1 MSIVD
6 PLSCGFAKVAVY
18 NILSSKLNLEMVDGE
33 KNNEYKTRLLKTKY
47 NEYTTQFCNIT
58 SFNIEYRQ
66 FTRNFTKITE
76 NIKTLEEKCREVK
89 KEILETFS
97 KTVRSDLSFEDKC
110 GHSLMNCD
118 GCMKKT
124 NYRKALANLP
134 IRDKKL
140 QQKATKSGLYRDGEL
155 ADITNTLVK
164 TLDNSFKNVFFEK
177 FTSQLK
183 PNSKQ
188 IREVVRGIAK
198 AAKEDIENKWDE
210 RVVET

>member
-6 PLSCGFAKVAVY
+6 LLSCGFAKVAVY
-18 NILSSKLNLEMVDGE
+18 NILSSKLNLDVVDGE
-33 KNNEYKTRLLKTKY
+33 KHKEYKTRLLKTKY
-47 NEYTTQFCNIT
+47 NEYTTYFCNIP
-58 SFNIEYRQ
+58 SFNVEYRQ
-66 FTRNFTKITE
+66 FTRNFPKITD
-76 NIKTLEEKCREVK
+76 NIKSLEKRYKDVK

-97 KTVRSDLSFEDKC
+97 KTVWSDISFEDKC
-110 GHSLMNCD
+110 AHSLMHCD
-118 GCMKKT
+118 DCMKKT
-124 NYRKALANLP
+124 NYRKVLAKFP

-140 QQKATKSGLYRDGEL
+140 QQKAIKSGLYRDGVL

-164 TLDNSFKNVFFEK
+164 TLNNSFKNVFNET

-188 IREVVRGIAK
+188 IREVVRGTAK
-198 AAKEDIENKWDE
+198 AVKEDIENKWDE